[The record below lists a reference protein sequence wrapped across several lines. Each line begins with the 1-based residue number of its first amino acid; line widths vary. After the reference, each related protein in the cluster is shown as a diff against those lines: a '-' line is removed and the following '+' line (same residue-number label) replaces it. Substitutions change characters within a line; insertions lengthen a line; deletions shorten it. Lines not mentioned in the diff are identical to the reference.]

1 MNEAIVKR
9 NAVLIPRIIESLNQ
23 RHMRGYYAATK
34 QEARE
39 LALSLIPEG
48 SSVGWGGSMSLEE
61 LQIKDV
67 LRSGNYKVYDR
78 DNAEDAQDRHDIER
92 QCLMADFFL
101 MGTNAITEDGQLVN
115 LDGNG
120 NRVGALVFG
129 PDKVIVIAGI
139 NKICPDL
146 DSAVKRVRRTAA
158 PINAFRF
165 QGDTPCHK
173 FGVCGD
179 CRMDGC
185 ICSQLVITRGSM
197 TKDRVNVIIVG
208 EPLGF

>member
-34 QEARE
+34 QAARE

-61 LQIKDV
+61 LQVKDV

-185 ICSQLVITRGSM
+185 ICSQLVVTRGSM